1 MSHLQQYTKIIKMP
15 TLQIYFSLILS
26 KLKRKPQQRMPDLD
40 VLNWMSSYDV
50 MLFMWQNGQKH
61 FMEL

>member
-50 MLFMWQNGQKH
+50 MLFMWQNGQQH